1 MCVYT
6 LLKLHIILHIDHLKN
21 KICLETQLVY
31 HSVLMSLH
39 DISVLYMTEVNK
51 LITDAFLPTT
61 VISLSLYRF
70 TCLFI
75 TTYKLLCYFSSA
87 FNEKG

>member
-6 LLKLHIILHIDHLKN
+6 QLKLHIILHFDHLKN

-39 DISVLYMTEVNK
+39 DISVLYMTVVNK
-51 LITDAFLPTT
+51 LITQCICT
-61 VISLSLYRF
+61 SYSN
-70 TCLFI
+70 
-75 TTYKLLCYFSSA
+75 FSQ
-87 FNEKG
+87 FM